1 MFHHIFLYHIMSL
14 QFLLQ
19 HIYNIVFFDITFSCN
34 ILCYNFFCYNT
45 FVTSHFVTSSIL
57 FVTLYF
63 IGIFE
68 FIQRKVLT
76 DPECMDMKKEAT
88 RKFGTYCFYL
98 FCIIFTY
105 QFTREFIE
113 YCGCYDDCG
122 RYIHCSH

>member
-1 MFHHIFLYHIMSL
+1 MS
-14 QFLLQ
+14 QQILLQ

-34 ILCYNFFCYNT
+34 IRCYNT
-45 FVTSHFVTSSIL
+45 FVTSHFVTSFFL
-57 FVTLYF
+57 TLYL

-98 FCIIFTY
+98 FCILFTY

-122 RYIHCSH
+122 RNIHCPY